1 VAPLTLALA
10 LALARDRP
18 AFLDR
23 VEGDRVVLLDR
34 GRTRSV
40 PRHRVRGNPAEG
52 TVVRGGAA
60 DAKATEAA
68 RRRSR
73 KAAAEVPWR
82 NR

>member
-23 VEGDRVVLLDR
+23 VEGDRAVLLDR

-40 PRHRVRGNPAEG
+40 PRDRLRGKPAEG

-60 DAKATEAA
+60 DAKATKAA
-68 RRRSR
+68 RRESR
-73 KAAAEVPWR
+73 KAADAVPWSER
-82 NR
+82 